1 MKVLILYASYGD
13 GHLQVAKV
21 LQECFLEQGAS
32 QVLLVDLYAN
42 AYPLLNKLAR
52 FMYLFS
58 SSYCP
63 HLYGWSY
70 YLTQNSWRRPSLVRV
85 LDIFGRRALN
95 KSIREE
101 KPDVVI
107 NTFPL
112 SVVPEWR
119 RRNGGK
125 LPIYTVITDFVL
137 HDRWLHQEMDRYYVA
152 CPEIKE
158 TMIKKGIQA
167 ERIKV
172 SGIPVRKEFSREQ
185 TLSRQQIYA
194 RYGLEPGKKTVLLMA
209 GAYGVLR
216 NLEKIARLLVHYDDI
231 QVVLVC
237 GKNKALREKMEE
249 LLGQEKKIHIFGF
262 VEQVYELMA
271 ISSCMVT
278 KAGGVTLSEALAL
291 SLPVVVFQPLPGQEK
306 DNALLLSKK
315 GAVMIA
321 NTVEELLNQVR
332 RLLYEQNCSLRMQ
345 RAMQALAKKNA
356 AATIVRDILMN
367 KTHWD

>member
-21 LQECFLEQGAS
+21 LQECFLEQGES
-32 QVLLVDLYAN
+32 QVLPVDLYAS
-42 AYPLLNKLAR
+42 AYPLLNKLTR

-63 HLYGWSY
+63 QLYGWSY
-70 YLTQNSWRRPSLVRV
+70 YLTQNSWRRTSPVKI
-85 LDIFGRRALN
+85 LDLFGRRTLN
-95 KSIREE
+95 KILREE
-101 KPDVVI
+101 KPDIVI

-119 RRNGGK
+119 RRSGSK
-125 LPIYTVITDFVL
+125 IPVYTVITDFVL

-158 TMIKKGIQA
+158 AMIKKGIQA

-172 SGIPVRKEFSREQ
+172 SGIPLRKEFSRVQ
-185 TLSRQQIYA
+185 TLPRQQIYA

-216 NLEKIARLLVHYDDI
+216 HLEKIGRLLAHYDDI

-237 GKNKALREKMEE
+237 GKNKALREKMEAA
-249 LLGQEKKIHIFGF
+249 LGREKKIHIFGF
-262 VEQVYELMA
+262 VEQVHELMA

-278 KAGGVTLSEALAL
+278 KAGGITLSEALAL
-291 SLPVVVFQPLPGQEK
+291 SLPVVIFQPLPGQEK
-306 DNALLLSKK
+306 DNALLLANN
-315 GAVMIA
+315 GAAMIA
-321 NTVEELLNQVR
+321 NTVEELLSQVGQ
-332 RLLYEQNCSLRMQ
+332 LLYEQDCSLSMQ
-345 RAMQALAKKNA
+345 QAMQVLAKKNA
-356 AATIVRDILMN
+356 AATIVRDILMDN
-367 KTHWD
+367 TCR